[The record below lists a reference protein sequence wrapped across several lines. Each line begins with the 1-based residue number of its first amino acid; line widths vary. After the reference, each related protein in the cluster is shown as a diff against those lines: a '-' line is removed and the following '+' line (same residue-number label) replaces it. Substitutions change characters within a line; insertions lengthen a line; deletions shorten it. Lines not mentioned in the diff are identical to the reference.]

1 MDKPIVLLI
10 SAKAQ
15 HGKDSFADAFMKEAG
30 DKLGFRCLRIKYGD
44 ILKYV
49 CKEYFGWDGNKD
61 EVGRQILQQVGTNL
75 CRNNNPEVWV
85 NCVKEIVK
93 GLKTEFDYVLVP
105 DTRFPNEIEAWE
117 DTEFFT
123 FTIRLNRK
131 NEDGTD
137 FDNGLTPE
145 QKMHPSETELDN
157 YSFNYIIENKSLEDV
172 EFAAKEILE
181 DLIRLDKEGH
191 IGG

>member
-1 MDKPIVLLI
+1 MIKPIILLI

-15 HGKDSFADAFMKEAG
+15 HGKDSFADAFIKEASEQ
-30 DKLGFRCLRIKYGD
+30 KYRCLRIKYGD

-49 CKEYFGWDGNKD
+49 CKEYFGWNGEKD
-61 EVGRQILQQVGTNL
+61 EVGRQMLQQVGTNL
-75 CRNNNPEVWV
+75 ARNNNPEVWV

-93 GLKTEFDYVLVP
+93 GLQTEYDFVLVP
-105 DTRFPNEIEAWE
+105 DCRFPNELDWS

-131 NEDGTD
+131 NEDGSE

-145 QKMHPSETELDN
+145 QKAHPSETALDEFH
-157 YSFNYIIENKSLEDV
+157 FNYEIENKNLEDV
-172 EFAAKEILE
+172 GFAAQEILK
-181 DLIRLDKEGH
+181 DILKLDKEGE
-191 IGG
+191 